1 MTTGRPPEPRPD
13 PEPPEFVDQPDKV
26 VRLTVMLKRLLEE
39 VRQDDLGPGARARLR
54 SVYETSMNELTGTIS
69 EDLQAELGRLS
80 VSFDEPEPPSEGEL
94 RVAQAQLVGW
104 LEGVVRGI
112 QNALRA
118 QSGARPQPPPG
129 LGPPPEA
136 GGEGPPSGTYL

>member
-1 MTTGRPPEPRPD
+1 MTASVPPEPRPD
-13 PEPPEFVDQPDKV
+13 PEPPEYVDQPDKV

-39 VRQDDLGPGARARLR
+39 ARHDDLGPGARARLR
-54 SVYETSMNELTGTIS
+54 NVYETSMSELAGTIS
-69 EDLQAELGRLS
+69 EDLQEELGRLS
-80 VSFDEPEPPSEGEL
+80 VSFDAPEPPSEGEL

-104 LEGVVRGI
+104 LEGVVRGV

-118 QSGARPQPPPG
+118 QSGQRQPPPG

-136 GGEGPPSGTYL
+136 GAEGPSSGTYL